1 MASRGRRRG
10 HNEGSIYQ
18 RKDGR
23 WAASIS
29 LEGRKRKTF
38 YGKTRK
44 EVQEQL
50 KVALR
55 DQQQGTLA
63 TGNRQTV
70 GQFLEYWLE
79 EVHKEA
85 IRLSSYVKYR
95 ALLDRYVFPAF
106 RNVQLQKL
114 TQQQVQALYSR
125 KSKEG
130 LAPETVR
137 GIHRM
142 LHKALDD
149 AVLWGQV
156 PRNVSDSV
164 TLPRLARNEIK
175 PLNREQARQ
184 LLDAAHEHRMEALLT
199 VALATGMRRGEIL
212 GLHWKD
218 IDFENRSV
226 QVRHTVDRIGK
237 FGIMESEPKTSSSRR
252 KILLPDFVIESLKEH
267 RTRQT
272 EARLKVGEAWQEND
286 LVFCNIYGGF
296 WDPANLLT
304 SFGKL
309 LKDAGLPHMRFHDL
323 RHSTATILL
332 TMGVHPKVVQELL
345 GHTNISLTMDT
356 YSHVLPSMQRDA
368 MDDLDDFFGE

>member
-10 HNEGSIYQ
+10 NNEGSIYQ

-63 TGNRQTV
+63 MGSKQTV
-70 GQFLEYWLE
+70 EQFLEYWLE

-106 RNVQLQKL
+106 GNVQLQKL
-114 TQQQVQALYSR
+114 TQQQVQTLYSR
-125 KSKEG
+125 KSKDG

-156 PRNVSDSV
+156 PRNISDNV
-164 TLPRLARNEIK
+164 TLPRLVRHEIK
-175 PLNREQARQ
+175 PLNREQAQQ
-184 LLDAAHEHRMEALLT
+184 LLSAAHEHRMEALLT
-199 VALATGMRRGEIL
+199 IALATGMRRGEIL

-226 QVRHTVDRIGK
+226 QVRHTVDRIGT
-237 FGIMESEPKTSSSRR
+237 FGIKESEPKTSSSRR
-252 KILLPDFVIESLKEH
+252 KIMLPDFVIESLKEH
-267 RTRQT
+267 HTRQA
-272 EARLKVGEAWQEND
+272 EARLKAGEAWQEND

-309 LKDAGLPHMRFHDL
+309 LTDAGLPHMRFHDL
-323 RHSTATILL
+323 RHSTATILF

-356 YSHVLPSMQRDA
+356 YSHMLPSMQRDV
-368 MDDLDDFFGE
+368 MDDLDEFFDE